1 MKNLT
6 KILQKEIFPV
16 SLILLLAFSRL
27 LPHPPNFTPIVAVA
41 IMSGYFFKNI
51 KLSFVVLLIAM
62 LLVDVFIG
70 FYKHMLFVYLSLFL
84 ITFVFFKMSDKINFK
99 NLFICHYF

>member
-6 KILQKEIFPV
+6 KILQKDIFPV

-51 KLSFVVLLIAM
+51 NLSVVVTVVTLEYVVVPCTVRLP
-62 LLVDVFIG
+62 D
-70 FYKHMLFVYLSLFL
+70 
-84 ITFVFFKMSDKINFK
+84 ITRELNVTESVVPTGCPI
-99 NLFICHYF
+99 